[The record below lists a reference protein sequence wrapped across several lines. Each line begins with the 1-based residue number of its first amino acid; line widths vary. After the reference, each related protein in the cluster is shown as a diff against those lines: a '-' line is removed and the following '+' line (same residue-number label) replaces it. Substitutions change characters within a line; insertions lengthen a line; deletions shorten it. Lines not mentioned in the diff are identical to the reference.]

1 MMINNCKIIFA
12 IEEKVKKY
20 NHINKPD
27 IIRQIKKV
35 NKVNNN

>member
-1 MMINNCKIIFA
+1 MMLV
-12 IEEKVKKY
+12 IEGKVKKY